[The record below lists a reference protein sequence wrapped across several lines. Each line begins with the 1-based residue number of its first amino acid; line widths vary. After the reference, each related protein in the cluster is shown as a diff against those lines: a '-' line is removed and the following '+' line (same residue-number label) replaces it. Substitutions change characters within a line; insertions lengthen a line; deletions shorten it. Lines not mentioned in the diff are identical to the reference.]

1 MKTNKKSLS
10 IVLFALIA
18 VIVLGVGYA
27 TITAINLTIN
37 GTATA
42 SPDETNFKVAFM
54 TDGEDTNINYKE
66 VLKQFNAETGQ
77 YVDTEIN
84 YTDKATKPAVVDT
97 DLTAHFNTQQLSSQ
111 GEKAIATYRVKNN
124 SPALK
129 ASLSISCSSTN
140 SEYFSTTCKIG
151 TGNSTALLEAGA
163 VATVTVEVNVLK
175 TPVTNNQSSTI
186 SSIITAIPE
195 NN

>member
-1 MKTNKKSLS
+1 MKNNKKSLT
-10 IVLFALIA
+10 IALFALVA
-18 VIVLGVGYA
+18 VVVLGVGYA
-27 TITAINLTIN
+27 AITAINLTIN
-37 GTATA
+37 GNATATPNQA
-42 SPDETNFKVAFM
+42 NFSVKFDNTGTTSYTETPISTGTAVPYNDVA
-54 TDGEDTNINYKE
+54 I
-66 VLKQFNAETGQ
+66 
-77 YVDTEIN
+77 I
-84 YTDKATKPAVVDT
+84 DT

-151 TGNSTALLEAGA
+151 TGNSTALLEPGA